1 MRYFFVTILI
11 LSSLSLGAQTKQ
23 VKTRLRTVDNGV
35 YTEKFRV
42 LASDTSCRH
51 GDYQMIYK
59 NRVVEKGPYKKG
71 VRSGEWFFWGL
82 ENQLEFVYDYD
93 NQALSK
99 VLPHD
104 GHVYTSRTLP
114 CLFLGSPLIPHLF
127 ICRRVFYPVK
137 EHGTSV
143 DCQVILSLKVNSRGR
158 MTGYELVRESKP
170 AFNKAVLD
178 AAAQIPKSWRWV
190 PARDGG
196 RFIDSDYRIT
206 IIFDAS
212 N

>member
-11 LSSLSLGAQTKQ
+11 LSSLSLSAQTKQQ

-59 NRVVEKGPYKKG
+59 NRVVEKGTYKKG
-71 VRSGEWFFWGL
+71 VRSGEWSFWGL

-137 EHGTSV
+137 EQVTSGGW
-143 DCQVILSLKVNSRGR
+143 QAGPSLKVNSRGR
-158 MTGYELVRESKP
+158 MTGEVLVR
-170 AFNKAVLD
+170 
-178 AAAQIPKSWRWV
+178 
-190 PARDGG
+190 
-196 RFIDSDYRIT
+196 
-206 IIFDAS
+206 
-212 N
+212 